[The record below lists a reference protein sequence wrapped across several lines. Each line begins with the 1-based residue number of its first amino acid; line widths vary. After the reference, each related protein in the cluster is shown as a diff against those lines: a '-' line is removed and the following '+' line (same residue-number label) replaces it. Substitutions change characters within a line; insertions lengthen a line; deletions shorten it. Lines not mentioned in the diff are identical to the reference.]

1 MRPFSNLIS
10 LVPVAALAALSL
22 TLFSCTREEKT
33 VDTVIPEISLPKS
46 SVESKAGSQ
55 FIGVTAGKAWT
66 LEIVYEGEQSGWA
79 ELNPTS
85 GNGPVSNVKFRYS
98 QNDDTANPR
107 SLKIILKSAAGKA
120 EASFTQYYK
129 GWSNVGGYGA
139 KIATQGWLELPST
152 ESEDGKEFFTHYMT
166 VGSREMRNFSYYYS
180 YSDFDAVWV
189 AYPLNTSL
197 IGSYLGRTDAWAYDP
212 LLPQSCQQNV
222 ISTYGTGYTRGH
234 QIPSAD
240 RQGTTSRNAATFY
253 ATNMTPQDYDF
264 NSGIWAALEGSVRT
278 LAKLSDTLYVVTG
291 AVLGSRKT
299 RDRDGHSITVP
310 DAYFKALLFY
320 GSGYGRINKYSAAGI
335 YMPHESTLSGSPG
348 DFAMSIDELERK
360 TGIQFFVNLPKKVG
374 DETTNKLKAQA
385 PDWLPSS
392 WY

>member
-1 MRPFSNLIS
+1 MR
-10 LVPVAALAALSL
+10 VAVHICFLLL
-22 TLFSCTREEKT
+22 
-33 VDTVIPEISLPKS
+33 
-46 SVESKAGSQ
+46 
-55 FIGVTAGKAWT
+55 
-66 LEIVYEGEQSGWA
+66 
-79 ELNPTS
+79 
-85 GNGPVSNVKFRYS
+85 PVSLLVALCSCGDPLTEPRREL
-98 QNDDTANPR
+98 QADTPGR
-107 SLKIILKSAAGKA
+107 
-120 EASFTQYYK
+120 
-129 GWSNVGGYGA
+129 
-139 KIATQGWLELPST
+139 WLELPAT
-152 ESEDGKEFFTHYMT
+152 DTPGMVFIHHPMPEDH
-166 VGSREMRNFSYYYS
+166 RLRNYS
-180 YSDFDAVWV
+180 FYFDPKARVAAWV
-189 AYPLNTSL
+189 AYPLNNGLRGT
-197 IGSYLGRTDAWAYDP
+197 GSRPDQEPWGLDPKVPTDAQAVVLYHGFSKNKIYD
-212 LLPQSCQQNV
+212 
-222 ISTYGTGYTRGH
+222 RGH

-320 GSGYGRINKYSAAGI
+320 GAGYGRFNNYSAAGI

-385 PDWLPSS
+385 PNWLPSS

>member
-10 LVPVAALAALSL
+10 LVAVAALIALSL

-33 VDTVIPEISLPKS
+33 VDKVTPEISLPKS

-120 EASFTQYYK
+120 EASFTQYNK
-129 GWSNVGGYGA
+129 GWANVGGYGA
-139 KIATQGWLELPST
+139 KIATQGWLELPATSAD
-152 ESEDGKEFFTHYMT
+152 DGKEFFTHYMT
-166 VGSREMRNFSYYYS
+166 VGSREMRNYSYYYS
-180 YSDFDAVWV
+180 FSDFDAVWV

-197 IGSYLGRTDAWAYDP
+197 IGSYLGRTDDWAYDP

-240 RQGTTSRNAATFY
+240 RQGTEARNAATFY

-320 GSGYGRINKYSAAGI
+320 GAGYGRFNNYSAAGI

-385 PDWLPSS
+385 PNWLPSS

>member
-33 VDTVIPEISLPKS
+33 VDTVTPEISLPKS

-166 VGSREMRNFSYYYS
+166 VGSREMRNYSYYYS

-240 RQGTTSRNAATFY
+240 RQGTEARNAATFY